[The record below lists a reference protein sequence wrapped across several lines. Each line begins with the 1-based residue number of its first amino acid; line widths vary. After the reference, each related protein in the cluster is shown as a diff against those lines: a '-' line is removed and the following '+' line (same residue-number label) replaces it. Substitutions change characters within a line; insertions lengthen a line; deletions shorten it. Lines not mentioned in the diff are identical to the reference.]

1 MSSNKIEKW
10 ELAAEEQ
17 NYQMMVSIPKTPV
30 PAEGFPVM
38 YILDGN
44 AFFTMFTEMVELQLV
59 HPEKTGIPPLILVGI
74 GYPGEER
81 FHSRRF
87 ADYTTPVDEKNIPL
101 RPDGNPWPESGKAAQ
116 FLSFL
121 TDKIQKEIQRKYP
134 IDVRKQTLFGHSL
147 GGLFTLYTL
156 FQKPNSFQNYFVSSP
171 SIWWDQKSI
180 MNLETEFT
188 TNSEL
193 KNPTKLF
200 ITAGTEEMAGE
211 IFEDSKAMYERRSLI
226 SKINLE
232 TEFFAGAGENHM
244 SNVPAAFSRGLR
256 FLL

>member
-10 ELAAEEQ
+10 EWAAEEQ
-17 NYQMMVSIPKTPV
+17 DYQIMVSIPNTPV

-38 YILDGN
+38 YILDAN
-44 AFFTMFTEMVELQLV
+44 AFFTMFTEIAQLQLFQ
-59 HPEKTGIPPLILVGI
+59 PEKTGISPLILVGI

-81 FHSRRF
+81 FHPRRF
-87 ADYTTPVDEKNIPL
+87 ADLTTPVDEKNIPS

-116 FLSFL
+116 FLSLL
-121 TDKIQKEIQRKYP
+121 TEKIHKEIQRKYP
-134 IDVRKQTLFGHSL
+134 IDVRKQTLYGHSL
-147 GGLFTLYTL
+147 GGLFALYTM

-180 MNLETEFT
+180 LNLETAFT

-193 KNPTKLF
+193 KSPTKLF
-200 ITAGTEEMAGE
+200 ITAGTEEMAGD
-211 IFEDSKAMYERRSLI
+211 IFEDSLAMYERQSLNP
-226 SKINLE
+226 KINLE